1 MNLGYRE
8 ALADVK
14 RLKEELAKA
23 EARIKEMEAFMAVVA
38 PNVSME
44 EPVAGEW
51 D

>member
-1 MNLGYRE
+1 M
-8 ALADVK
+8 ALA
-14 RLKEELAKA
+14 RIEELEDELEEANAKI
-23 EARIKEMEAFMAVVA
+23 EQMKAFMAVVA